1 MREFREELAGDGVAG
16 AGIVEAEDA
25 DVARVRGGDVVGFYQ
40 GGRVGRCCYCWGGE
54 VAGVV
59 VRGGGES
66 EEGGGGGWDGGGEEV
81 VVVVVFV
88 KGEGGTH
95 VWKRRVGRFGLD

>member
-1 MREFREELAGDGVAG
+1 MAGDGVAG

-25 DVARVRGGDVVGFYQ
+25 DVARVRGGDVVDFYQ
-40 GGRVGRCCYCWGGE
+40 GGRVGCCWGGE
-54 VAGVV
+54 EAGVV
-59 VRGGGES
+59 ARGGGES
-66 EEGGGGGWDGGGEEV
+66 EEGGGGGWDGGGEE

>member
-59 VRGGGES
+59 VRGGGSRKKEE
-66 EEGGGGGWDGGGEEV
+66 EEGGMV
-81 VVVVVFV
+81 V
-88 KGEGGTH
+88 E
-95 VWKRRVGRFGLD
+95 RRWWWWWCL